1 MPQSVIKCSLIF
13 ATLIYLLSGCGS
25 SGGSGGS
32 GGGGGGSGISGK
44 GAGNATVSWTP
55 PTENTDGTVL
65 GADLAGYRVYYG
77 TSSRDYSNSVEI
89 DNPGLSSVVVEGLAE
104 TTWYFVM
111 TAVNT
116 SGIESSYSDE
126 VSLSVTTY

>member
-1 MPQSVIKCSLIF
+1 MPQSVIKQSLIF
-13 ATLIYLLSGCGS
+13 AALICLLSGCGS
-25 SGGSGGS
+25 SGDTSGDS
-32 GGGGGGSGISGK
+32 SSSAR

-55 PTENTDGTVL
+55 PTENTDGSVL

-89 DNPGLSSVVVEGLAE
+89 DNPGLSSFVVEGLAE

-111 TAVNT
+111 TAVNA
-116 SGIESSYSDE
+116 SGIESSYSEE
-126 VSLSVTTY
+126 VSLSVTTN

>member
-1 MPQSVIKCSLIF
+1 MPQSVIKISLIF
-13 ATLIYLLSGCGS
+13 AALIYLLSGCGS
-25 SGGSGGS
+25 TDGSGS
-32 GGGGGGSGISGK
+32 GGGSSSGINGK

-55 PTENTDGTVL
+55 PTENTDGSVL